1 MTWLSARPALR
12 ESPCQTETGEI
23 SGVQYAVKTTT
34 THQDSTQDK
43 SINTGVQ
50 GCMHV
55 RLSVSVC
62 TMLMLV
68 LENVSHKIFQIKSY
82 NTETNIFRE

>member
-43 SINTGVQ
+43 SINTG
-50 GCMHV
+50 GPDCMHV

-68 LENVSHKIFQIKSY
+68 LENVSHKIFQIKSS
-82 NTETNIFRE
+82 NPETNIFIE